1 MSGKK
6 KESGKFRSVLLIVI
20 LPLMFLFIA
29 GGIVLW
35 AAGVNV
41 LKPIQEAA
49 AKTPVL
55 KELVP
60 EAENTKDTASSKDS
74 SNTAALEKTIKN
86 QKSEI
91 SILNKDLETSKSEI
105 DRLNQ
110 KIRSLEKTAEDQ
122 KKSSENNNEGTS
134 GSNSSSKDDKVISVY
149 KSMDSGKAAK
159 IITQLKEQEALKIL
173 NGLSKKQL
181 ADILAKMT
189 PEQAATYTEKIAASQ
204 E

>member
-6 KESGKFRSVLLIVI
+6 KESGKFRSVLLIII
-20 LPLMFLFIA
+20 LPLIFLLIA

-60 EAENTKDTASSKDS
+60 ETEDKKDTSSAKNN
-74 SNTAALEKTIKN
+74 SNTAALEKTIKD

-91 SILNKDLETSKSEI
+91 SILNKDLDTSKSEI

-122 KKSSENNNEGTS
+122 KKTSKDNTEG
-134 GSNSSSKDDKVISVY
+134 SSSSDKASDDKVISVY

-159 IITQLKEQEALKIL
+159 IIAQLKEKEALKIL

-181 ADILAKMT
+181 AEILAKMT

>member
-6 KESGKFRSVLLIVI
+6 KESGKFRSVLLIII
-20 LPLMFLFIA
+20 LPLMFLLIA

-60 EAENTKDTASSKDS
+60 ETENKKDTASNKDS
-74 SNTAALEKTIKN
+74 SNTAALEKTIKD

-122 KKSSENNNEGTS
+122 KKSSEDNTENAS
-134 GSNSSSKDDKVISVY
+134 GSNSSSENDKVISVY
-149 KSMDSGKAAK
+149 KSMDSG
-159 IITQLKEQEALKIL
+159 
-173 NGLSKKQL
+173 
-181 ADILAKMT
+181 
-189 PEQAATYTEKIAASQ
+189 
-204 E
+204 

>member
-6 KESGKFRSVLLIVI
+6 KESGKFRSVLLIII
-20 LPLMFLFIA
+20 LPLIFLLIA

-60 EAENTKDTASSKDS
+60 ETEDKKDTSSAAKNN
-74 SNTAALEKTIKN
+74 SNTAALEKTIKD

-91 SILNKDLETSKSEI
+91 SILNKDLDTSKFEI

-122 KKSSENNNEGTS
+122 KKTSKDNTEGSLSSDKAS
-134 GSNSSSKDDKVISVY
+134 DDKVISVY

-159 IITQLKEQEALKIL
+159 IIAQLKEKEALKIL

-181 ADILAKMT
+181 AEILAKMT

>member
-6 KESGKFRSVLLIVI
+6 KESGKFRSVLLIII
-20 LPLMFLFIA
+20 LPLMFLLIA

-35 AAGVNV
+35 AAGINV
-41 LKPIQEAA
+41 LKPIQDAA

-60 EAENTKDTASSKDS
+60 ETENKKGAASSKDS
-74 SNTAALEKTIKN
+74 GNTAALEKTIKD

-122 KKSSENNNEGTS
+122 KKSSEDHTEGS
-134 GSNSSSKDDKVISVY
+134 AGSKASSENDKVISVY

-159 IITQLKEQEALKIL
+159 IIAQLKEQEALKIL

>member
-6 KESGKFRSVLLIVI
+6 KESGKFRSVLLIII
-20 LPLMFLFIA
+20 LPLMFLLIA

-60 EAENTKDTASSKDS
+60 ETENKKDTASNKDS
-74 SNTAALEKTIKN
+74 SNTAALEKTIKD

-122 KKSSENNNEGTS
+122 KKSSEDNPEETS

-159 IITQLKEQEALKIL
+159 IIAQLKEQEALKIL

-189 PEQAATYTEKIAASQ
+189 PVQAATYTEKIAASQ

>member
-1 MSGKK
+1 MSGKR
-6 KESGKFRSVLLIVI
+6 KESGKSRSVLLIII
-20 LPLMFLFIA
+20 LPLMFLLIA

-41 LKPIQEAA
+41 LKPVQEAA

-60 EAENTKDTASSKDS
+60 ETENKKDTASSKDS
-74 SNTAALEKTIKN
+74 SNTAALEKTIKD

-122 KKSSENNNEGTS
+122 KKSSDDTEETTS
-134 GSNSSSKDDKVISVY
+134 SNSSKDDKVISVY

-159 IITQLKEQEALKIL
+159 IIAQLNEQEALKIL

>member
-6 KESGKFRSVLLIVI
+6 KESGKFRSVLLIII
-20 LPLMFLFIA
+20 LPLMFLLIA

-60 EAENTKDTASSKDS
+60 ETENKKDTASNKDS
-74 SNTAALEKTIKN
+74 SNTAALEKTIKD

-122 KKSSENNNEGTS
+122 KKSSEDNPEETS

-149 KSMDSGKAAK
+149 KSMDIGKAAK
-159 IITQLKEQEALKIL
+159 IIAQLNEQEALKIL

>member
-6 KESGKFRSVLLIVI
+6 KESGKFRSVLLIII
-20 LPLMFLFIA
+20 LPLMFLLIA

-60 EAENTKDTASSKDS
+60 ETENKKDTASSKGS
-74 SNTAALEKTIKN
+74 SNTAALEKTIKD

-122 KKSSENNNEGTS
+122 KKASEDNTENTS
-134 GSNSSSKDDKVISVY
+134 GSNSSTGNDKVISVY

-159 IITQLKEQEALKIL
+159 IIVQLKEQEALKIL

>member
-6 KESGKFRSVLLIVI
+6 KESGKFRSVLLIII
-20 LPLMFLFIA
+20 LPLIFLLIA

-60 EAENTKDTASSKDS
+60 ETEDKKDTLSTAKNN
-74 SNTAALEKTIKN
+74 SNTAALEKTIKD

-91 SILNKDLETSKSEI
+91 SILNKDLDTSKSEI

-122 KKSSENNNEGTS
+122 KKTPKNNTED
-134 GSNSSSKDDKVISVY
+134 SSSSDKVISVY

-159 IITQLKEQEALKIL
+159 IIAQLKEKEALKIL

-181 ADILAKMT
+181 AEILAKMT

>member
-6 KESGKFRSVLLIVI
+6 KESGKFRSVLLIII
-20 LPLMFLFIA
+20 LPLMFLLIA

-60 EAENTKDTASSKDS
+60 EPGNKKDTASSKDS
-74 SNTAALEKTIKN
+74 GNTTALEKTIKD

-105 DRLNQ
+105 DGLNQ

-122 KKSSENNNEGTS
+122 KKPPEDSTAKTS
-134 GSNSSSKDDKVISVY
+134 GSNSSSKSDKVISVY